1 MEKTVVRNNYVEEL
15 VNLIRSDLDKE
26 ELLEQISNYHE
37 NDIADALEK
46 LSEDERKK
54 LYPILGAK
62 RISEIF
68 SYLEE
73 NTRQY
78 FDELSV
84 ESAAKV
90 ISLMDSDDAVD
101 VLEHLED
108 SKRKEIVKKLE
119 ELGNLVKT
127 EEYKHNVGKCE
138 RCKNTIEPKISTQ
151 WFVKMKELA
160 EPAIKAVKENDIKF
174 VPKRYEKTYFN
185 CRKYFSRSWNYERN
199 SGKK

>member
-1 MEKTVVRNNYVEEL
+1 MEKTVVKNNYVEEL
-15 VNLIRSDLDKE
+15 VKLIRSDLDKE

-46 LSEDERKK
+46 LSKDERKK

-108 SKRKEIVKKLE
+108 SKRKEIVKKLDGDAVADVRMILSFDDSE
-119 ELGNLVKT
+119 IGSCMTTNFVCISNNLTIRQAMSELVKQA
-127 EEYKHNVGKCE
+127 G
-138 RCKNTIEPKISTQ
+138 
-151 WFVKMKELA
+151 
-160 EPAIKAVKENDIKF
+160 ENDNITTIYVMDENKKF
-174 VPKRYEKTYFN
+174 LEQ
-185 CRKYFSRSWNYERN
+185 
-199 SGKK
+199 

>member
-15 VNLIRSDLDKE
+15 VNLIRSDLYKE

-84 ESAAKV
+84 ESVAKV

-108 SKRKEIVKKLE
+108 SKRKEIVK
-119 ELGNLVKT
+119 N
-127 EEYKHNVGKCE
+127 
-138 RCKNTIEPKISTQ
+138 
-151 WFVKMKELA
+151 
-160 EPAIKAVKENDIKF
+160 
-174 VPKRYEKTYFN
+174 
-185 CRKYFSRSWNYERN
+185 
-199 SGKK
+199 